1 MDRAHT
7 HACDQDQRRSPLSGV
22 EVDNV
27 PAGLPRH
34 SPTQHLSAEKNGCGS
49 MEVSQSS
56 SRRFL
61 EKSAQPAES
70 SSSSAVQR
78 GRSGRSSG
86 MRYVRRSHYMEGDRV
101 IACVCD
107 QRLGSWRHGV
117 VANLE
122 RYPPRNEGRG
132 QLAYPVLY
140 QSGARTVMGY
150 FNPFLCEM
158 LYDTLRNS
166 IDHDIP

>member
-1 MDRAHT
+1 MDLGYSSPESCLTFYSPTRRRLRTSKHKLLDLK
-7 HACDQDQRRSPLSGV
+7 HAGV
-22 EVDNV
+22 EVQRKET
-27 PAGLPRH
+27 P
-34 SPTQHLSAEKNGCGS
+34 SALAAS
-49 MEVSQSS
+49 T
-56 SRRFL
+56 SRMSVYA
-61 EKSAQPAES
+61 KSAQPAES